1 MSYIPKENP
10 LPIKKIY
17 VDSARRVNNTF
28 SQSSDFTIEL
38 PMSISFPEYS
48 TCYVSDIS
56 IPFSWRT
63 VDAGVND
70 KLYVRIC
77 VTEGVF
83 LTTVATTYA
92 LTKKANAGVVRVLD
106 TVLTLTSSVYSG
118 QSLATELASQIN
130 KAYLT
135 IPTGERNF
143 NMKDLLSTNYLKVTY
158 DQTANTLK
166 IGVDNTM
173 NTANSF
179 LQLRFFTDDE
189 MRKMKYTRSAF
200 RSRLEID
207 SKLFNEYSIFGAPFD
222 PNNLQSANE
231 VIGNKR
237 NPQICGVDLASTL
250 PSLKVVYSTWTTGF
264 LNLLRHMDL
273 YLCSEDLTSFRTFGP
288 NGETSIIKKIPV
300 TVSYGGIIVS
310 ETVLPGDYIEL
321 GSKTI
326 KQLRFR
332 LMGSDGRLLDL
343 HGGNV
348 SFSLVF
354 NNAS

>member
-1 MSYIPKENP
+1 MSYIPKDNP

-17 VDSARRVNNTF
+17 VDSSKRLDKSLTH
-28 SQSSDFTIEL
+28 SSDFTIEL

-70 KLYVRIC
+70 RLYVRMC
-77 VTEGVF
+77 VTEGVV
-83 LTTVATTYA
+83 LTVEATQFA
-92 LTKKANAGVVRVLD
+92 LTKKAMTRVVRVLD
-106 TVLTLTSSVYSG
+106 TVLTLTPSVYSG

-135 IPTGERNF
+135 LPPGDRNV
-143 NMKDLLSTNYLKVTY
+143 DLQDLISTNYLKVSY
-158 DQTANTLK
+158 DQTANTLS
-166 IGVDNTM
+166 IGVDQTR
-173 NTANSF
+173 TRPGTS

-189 MRKMKYTRSAF
+189 MRRMRFVSDAF
-200 RSRLEID
+200 QNRLLITSRA
-207 SKLFNEYSIFGAPFD
+207 FNDYSIFGAWFD
-222 PNNLQSANE
+222 PNDLKSANR

-237 NPQICGVDLASTL
+237 NPQICGIDLASTL
-250 PSLKVVYSTWTTGF
+250 PGLSPVYCTWTTGF

-273 YLCSEDLTSFRTFGP
+273 YLCSEDLTSFRVFGP

-300 TVSYGGIIVS
+300 TVNYGGIIVS

-321 GSKTI
+321 GTKTI
-326 KQLRFR
+326 KQIRFR
-332 LMGSDGRLLDL
+332 LIGSDGQIINL
-343 HGGNV
+343 HGGNI

-354 NNAS
+354 NKM